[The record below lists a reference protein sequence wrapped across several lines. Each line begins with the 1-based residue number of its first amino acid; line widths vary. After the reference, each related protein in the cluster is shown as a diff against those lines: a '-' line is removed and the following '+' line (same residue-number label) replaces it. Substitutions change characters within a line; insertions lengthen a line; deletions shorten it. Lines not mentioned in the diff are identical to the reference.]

1 MPGCKDRGPDAVIQG
16 LMPTLIGFLAVFVLL
31 FSGVPIAIGMAVVGF
46 AGFAILINTN
56 AAFSMVGQTVYENAA
71 NYEYAVLPLF
81 VLMGN
86 YVARSGLSDDLYKMS
101 RAFLGHFRGGL
112 AMATILAC
120 GGFSAVCG
128 SSLATAATMSK
139 VAMPPMRQYGYADS
153 LATGSIA
160 AGGTLGILIPPSTI
174 MVIYGIMTNVD
185 IGKLMI
191 AGIVPGIITVAMY
204 ILTIAVVTR
213 IRPALGPAAQAATWS
228 ERFASLKDIWGVLA
242 LFLLVMGVIYLGVC
256 TPTEAAGIGAAGSF
270 FFALLRRNMRFSD
283 HVAVLTETGRTTA
296 MMFVVLFGA
305 MIFNNFINVARM
317 PQAVAAWVQGLG
329 LSPLLVL
336 LVIVVVYLILGCIL
350 ESFSMILLTVPIFY
364 PVVSALGF
372 DMIWFGIIIVIVT
385 EISLISPPVG
395 MNVFVMRAVLP
406 EVRVATIFRGV
417 MPFLVADALRLSLF
431 ILVPAIVMFLPRLMR

>member
-1 MPGCKDRGPDAVIQG
+1 MQA
-16 LMPTLIGFLAVFVLL
+16 LFPTLLGFACVFLLL
-31 FSGVPIAIGMAVVGF
+31 FSGVPIAVGMAVVGF
-46 AGFAILINTN
+46 AGFAILVNTN
-56 AAFSMVGQTVYENAA
+56 AAMAMVGQTVFENAA

-86 YVARSGLSDDLYKMS
+86 YVARSGLSDDLYRMS

-112 AMATILAC
+112 AMATVLAC

-139 VAMPPMRQYGYADS
+139 VAMPPMRQNGYADS

-174 MVIYGIMTNVD
+174 MVIYGIMTNSD

-191 AGIVPGIITVAMY
+191 AGVIPGLVTVTLYIVTVG
-204 ILTIAVVTR
+204 VVCALK
-213 IRPALGPAAQAATWS
+213 PSLGPAVPVASWT
-228 ERFASLKDIWGVLA
+228 ERLHTLKRIWGVLA

-256 TPTEAAGIGAAGSF
+256 TPTEAAGIGAAGAF
-270 FFALLRRNMRFSD
+270 FFALLRRNMRFAD
-283 HVAVLTETGRTTA
+283 HVDVLAETGRTTA

-317 PQAVAAWVQGLG
+317 PQLAAQWVQSLG
-329 LSPLLVL
+329 LSPLMVL
-336 LVIVVVYLILGCIL
+336 LVIIAIYLVLGCIL

-364 PVVSALGF
+364 PVVQALGF
-372 DMIWFGIIIVIVT
+372 DPIWFGIVIVIVT

-395 MNVFVMRAVLP
+395 MNVFVIRAVMP
-406 EVRVATIFRGV
+406 DVPVTTIFRGV
-417 MPFLVADALRLSLF
+417 FPFLAADALRLALF
-431 ILVPAIVMFLPRLMR
+431 IFVPATVMFLPNLMGR

>member
-1 MPGCKDRGPDAVIQG
+1 MQSLV
-16 LMPTLIGFLAVFVLL
+16 PTLLGFACVFLLL
-31 FSGVPIAIGMAVVGF
+31 FSGVPIAIGMAIVGF
-46 AGFAILINTN
+46 AGFAILVNPN
-56 AAFSMVGQTVYENAA
+56 AAMSMVGQTVFENAG
-71 NYEYAVLPLF
+71 NFEYAVLPLF

-86 YVARSGLSDDLYKMS
+86 YVARSGLSDDLYRMS

-160 AGGTLGILIPPSTI
+160 AGGVLGILIPPSTI
-174 MVIYGIMTNVD
+174 MVIYGIMTNAD
-185 IGKLMI
+185 IGKLMV
-191 AGIVPGIITVAMY
+191 AGVIPGLITVILY
-204 ILTIAVVTR
+204 ILVVGVVSTLN
-213 IRPALGPAAQAATWS
+213 PALGPAGPVVGWP
-228 ERFASLKDIWGVLA
+228 ERLGTLKRIWGVLA

-256 TPTEAAGIGAAGSF
+256 TPTEAAGIGAAGAF
-270 FFALLRRNMRFSD
+270 FFALLRRNMRFAD
-283 HVAVLTETGRTTA
+283 HIDVLTETGRTTA

-317 PQAVAAWVQGLG
+317 PQHAAAWVQSLG
-329 LSPLLVL
+329 LSPIMVL
-336 LVIVVVYLILGCIL
+336 LIIIGIYLVLGCIL

-364 PVVSALGF
+364 PVVQALGF
-372 DMIWFGIIIVIVT
+372 DIIWFGIIIVIVT

-395 MNVFVMRAVLP
+395 MNVFVIRAVLP
-406 EVRVATIFRGV
+406 DVPVGTIFRGV
-417 MPFLVADALRLSLF
+417 LPFLAADVLRLALF
-431 ILVPAIVMFLPRLMR
+431 IFVPATVMFLPNLMGR